1 MKTKYQQQ
9 NVTYSSFSSEGGG
22 FELFGANRGLGENKV
37 NVTLDGWSCRT
48 NIRLGSL
55 SKEMYFLTVL
65 EAASPRPN
73 C

>member
-1 MKTKYQQQ
+1 MKTKYQQR
-9 NVTYSSFSSEGGG
+9 NVTCSSFSREGGG
-22 FELFGANRGLGENKV
+22 FELSGTNQGLGENEA
-37 NVTLDGWSCRT
+37 VTLDGWSCRN